1 MSVFPPSDRDD
12 AIDECKATTWEF
24 DVYPQP
30 ETVTSNCT
38 GVGNTGVKLSNL
50 KYLDVMVNGERC
62 VSLVDSGA
70 EIGVLSEGL
79 AHKLQ
84 VNTCGH
90 INVRG
95 IFSDPM
101 RVPLINVTLKRCDDM
116 HCDNVA
122 EEVQVVCAVAPLRDM
137 TYDAVF
143 PVDVI
148 AELERLPV
156 MNVMRVKDNN
166 SAMVDNEFN
175 GIAYVMSEV
184 KADGDHNDDD
194 ADDCDSDV
202 MNTDQIMMCEIECGN
217 DELLDAQIDDVS
229 LNACWEMAELNK
241 GNFVSRF

>member
-1 MSVFPPSDRDD
+1 
-12 AIDECKATTWEF
+12 
-24 DVYPQP
+24 
-30 ETVTSNCT
+30 
-38 GVGNTGVKLSNL
+38 
-50 KYLDVMVNGERC
+50 
-62 VSLVDSGA
+62 
-70 EIGVLSEGL
+70 
-79 AHKLQ
+79 

-95 IFSDPM
+95 IYSDPM

-122 EEVQVVCAVAPLRDM
+122 EEVQVVCVVAPLRDM
-137 TYDAVF
+137 TCDAVF

-156 MNVMRVKDNN
+156 MNVMHVKDNN
-166 SAMVDNEFN
+166 SAKVDNEFN

-202 MNTDQIMMCEIECGN
+202 MNTDQIMMCEIECGS